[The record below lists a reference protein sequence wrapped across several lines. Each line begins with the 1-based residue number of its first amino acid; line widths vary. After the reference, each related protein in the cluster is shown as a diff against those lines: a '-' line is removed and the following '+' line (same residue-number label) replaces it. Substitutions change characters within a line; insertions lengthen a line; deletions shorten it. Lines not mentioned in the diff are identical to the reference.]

1 VEVGGEGG
9 EGSRSANLWI
19 EEAGNAVTVG
29 AAPDNGACASR
40 VANVRS
46 VTVRSSLHEVC
57 NEVLSFRHVET
68 CS

>member
-19 EEAGNAVTVG
+19 EEAGNAVTAG
-29 AAPDNGACASR
+29 AAPGACASR
-40 VANVRS
+40 VANARS

-57 NEVLSFRHVET
+57 NEVFSFRHVET

>member
-19 EEAGNAVTVG
+19 EEAGNAVTAG
-29 AAPDNGACASR
+29 AAPGACGSR